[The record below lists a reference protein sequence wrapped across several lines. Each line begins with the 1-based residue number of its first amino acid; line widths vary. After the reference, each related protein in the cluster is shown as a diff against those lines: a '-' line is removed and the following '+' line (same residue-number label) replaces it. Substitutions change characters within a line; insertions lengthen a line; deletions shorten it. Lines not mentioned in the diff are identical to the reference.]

1 MIQSFGWEGCEALSA
16 VGILFKLLHV
26 VVVALGVII
35 GVVVDVSVVA
45 VVVVCGWYG
54 CCCLGTF
61 KSWLWLWALGCPKM
75 SATTCNYMTN
85 RAPKCILHEHFF
97 FTNASAGFN
106 MPP

>member
-35 GVVVDVSVVA
+35 GVVVVVSVVA

-54 CCCLGTF
+54 CCCWGTF
-61 KSWLWLWALGCPKM
+61 KSWLWLLGSWLPQDACYHMQLYDQQASKM
-75 SATTCNYMTN
+75 HSA
-85 RAPKCILHEHFF
+85 
-97 FTNASAGFN
+97 
-106 MPP
+106 